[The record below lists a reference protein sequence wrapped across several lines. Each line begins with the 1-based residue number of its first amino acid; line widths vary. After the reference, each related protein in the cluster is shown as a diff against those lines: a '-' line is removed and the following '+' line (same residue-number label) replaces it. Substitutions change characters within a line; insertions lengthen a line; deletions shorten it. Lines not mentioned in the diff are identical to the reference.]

1 VFVDN
6 ADVMS
11 GDPTHLTGLQRSF
24 DDLGTALHD
33 VTFCVVDL
41 ETTGGSADSCSITE
55 IGAVKLRG
63 GRALGTFQTLVNP
76 GCAIPPRIT
85 ILTGISEAMVHTA
98 PRIEEA
104 LAAFLEF
111 LGGAVVVGHNVRF
124 DLRFL
129 QAALTEQQRSPLRNR
144 SVDTCALARRLLGEE
159 VPNHKLGTL
168 ADRLRLDHQPSHR
181 ALDDALATGDLLHVL
196 IERATALGVTG
207 LDDLLALP
215 TMAGHAEAKKL
226 RLTDDLP
233 RGPGVYLFKD
243 RNGDVLYVGKA
254 SNLRSRVRSYFST
267 DTRRKTGALLRETAT
282 LEHQSCHTALEAAV
296 REIRL
301 IHRHQPRYNRHGKR
315 RGKPAYVKLTL
326 AEAFPRLSIVRQVRD
341 DGLYVGPFGSHR
353 AAAAVVEAIHTA
365 APLRRCTAR
374 PGRQDRPAPCTAA
387 QLGVATCPC
396 SGAISADQYR
406 RIVERVVEG
415 IERDHRALLDPLAER
430 MDALARAERYEE
442 AADTR
447 DRAAALSRALRRRQR
462 AEQLR
467 RAGRLVIEVPGQG
480 GVELHDGCL
489 TDAWGADEGAG
500 GRLRLVTTGHTP
512 DPALA
517 IDEALVVASWLHTNA
532 HRARLVHAERGLHQP
547 TAPLPDFSPT
557 SEPRAA

>member
-1 VFVDN
+1 M
-6 ADVMS
+6 AL
-11 GDPTHLTGLQRSF
+11 DPTHLTGIQRSL
-24 DDLGTALHD
+24 DDLGTPLHD

-41 ETTGGSADSCSITE
+41 ETTGGSAETCSITE
-55 IGAVKLRG
+55 IGAVKLCS
-63 GRALGTFQTLVNP
+63 GRSLGTFQTLVNP

-85 ILTGISEAMVHTA
+85 VLTGISESIVHTA

-129 QAALTEQQRSPLRNR
+129 DAALRSQQRPSLTNR

-168 ADRLRLDHQPSHR
+168 ASRLRLDHQPSHR

-207 LDDLLALP
+207 LDDLLSLP
-215 TMAGHAEAKKL
+215 TMAGHAQAKKL

-243 RNGDVLYVGKA
+243 RHHNVLYVGKA
-254 SNLRSRVRSYFST
+254 TNLRARVRSYFSS
-267 DTRRKTGALLRETAT
+267 DTRRKTGALLRETAS
-282 LEHQSCHTALEAAV
+282 LEHQPCHTPLEAAV

-301 IHRHQPRYNRHGKR
+301 IHQHQPRYNRQGKR
-315 RGKPAYVKLTL
+315 RGRPTYVKLTL
-326 AEAFPRLSIVRQVRD
+326 GEAFPRLSIVRQVRD
-341 DGLYVGPFGSHR
+341 DGALYVGPFGSHR
-353 AAAAVVEAIHTA
+353 AAAVVVDAIHAA

-374 PGRQDRPAPCTAA
+374 PGRQDRPAACTAA

-396 SGAISADQYR
+396 SGAVTSAQYQH
-406 RIVERVVEG
+406 IIDRVVTG
-415 IERDHRALLDPLAER
+415 IESDHRVLLDPLADKMAE
-430 MDALARAERYEE
+430 LARAERFEE

-462 AEQLR
+462 AQQLR
-467 RAGRLVIEVPGQG
+467 QAGRLIVEVPGMG
-480 GVELHDGCL
+480 GVELLAGQL
-489 TDAWGADEGAG
+489 VDAWGVDTPSEGRLALAGRIGPADES
-500 GRLRLVTTGHTP
+500 
-512 DPALA
+512 LA
-517 IDEALVVASWLHTNA
+517 IDEALVVASWLHSHA
-532 HRARLVHAERGLHQP
+532 DRARLIHAEHGLSQSA
-547 TAPLPDFSPT
+547 TPLPDFQG
-557 SEPRAA
+557 ERDRAA